1 MTKNTPSLK
10 PKFKPPVRRQEAE
23 FAGFRCSFRGCGQ
36 PAYGPAQKKVEGQTD
51 DEDANAVPRGQG
63 AHIFSSSPNGPRGQG
78 GLNEDKL
85 AGANNCLHVCPN
97 CHNLIDAAT
106 SEYPV
111 DTLVEMK
118 WLHRTIVKVIN
129 LYHHLESRLIKG
141 LGTEGSDR
149 YQFEEFLLDKVP
161 KLEKVDGAVPSKP
174 KIDEKTL
181 AAYVNEFF
189 TERKLTKLE
198 FTEEEREAAAKK
210 LEKIYRGHWEPRS
223 PKVSMGLEFSYTL
236 IAIRTNGDRIRSGET
251 YRFYRNTS
259 STITLFQQHREKTA
273 ELSHEIGFDITGSYS
288 SASIEFDINM
298 IRISTNF
305 NTVEFLHALSESAK
319 IYYDVEVQEV
329 IDGIHEKP
337 FKLNKGEIHYRWS
350 PRFSFFSNLKY
361 LYSRCFLVR
370 AIADEFGIK
379 FLPQINITS
388 SKGGVRPND
397 VSGLLAP
404 ELNNDVLRSVF
415 SKLSNGSTRESVKLR
430 SNWNIEHEGF
440 TGHIA
445 GTLDFSNYNNNCNI
459 HTYLFLVI
467 EPSDPD
473 KKTELFYLPDDEL
486 LRVDYITE
494 MCKPAPEGEI
504 LQQLKAFIRRQ

>member
-1 MTKNTPSLK
+1 MAKDTPSLK
-10 PKFKPPVRRQEAE
+10 PKFKASVRQQEAE

-36 PAYGPAQKKVEGQTD
+36 PAYGPAQKKIEGQSD
-51 DEDANAVPRGQG
+51 DEDAKAVPRGQG

-97 CHNLIDAAT
+97 CHNLIDSAT
-106 SEYPV
+106 SDYPV

-129 LYHHLESRLIKG
+129 LYHHLEPRLIKS

-149 YQFEEFLLDKVP
+149 YLFEEFLLDKVP

-189 TERKLTKLE
+189 TEKKPIQLE
-198 FTEEEREAAAKK
+198 FTAEEREVAAKK
-210 LEKIYRGHWEPRS
+210 LERIYRAHWEPRFS
-223 PKVSMGLEFSYTL
+223 RRSCGLEFSYTL
-236 IAIRTNGDRIRSGET
+236 IAIKKTGERIRTGET

-259 STITLFQQHREKTA
+259 SGVDLFQQHRERSA
-273 ELSHEIGFDITGSYS
+273 ELSHEIGFDITGSCS
-288 SASIEFDINM
+288 SGTIELDVKM

-305 NTVEFLHALSESAK
+305 TTTEFLHALSESAK

-350 PRFSFFSNLKY
+350 PRFNFLSSLKY
-361 LYSRCFLVR
+361 LYSRCLLAR
-370 AIADEFGIK
+370 AIADEFGINL
-379 FLPQINITS
+379 LPQINDVS
-388 SKGGVRPND
+388 SKGGVRPNN
-397 VSGLLAP
+397 VAGLLAP
-404 ELNNDVLRSVF
+404 ELSNDMLRSVF
-415 SKLSNGSTRESVKLR
+415 AKLSDGSTRESVKFR
-430 SNWNIEHEGF
+430 STWNLESGGF
-440 TGHIA
+440 TGHIEC
-445 GTLDFSNYNNNCNI
+445 TLDFSIHNNNCSIYTN
-459 HTYLFLVI
+459 LFLIV
-467 EPSDPD
+467 ESSDRD
-473 KKTELFYLPDDEL
+473 TQTKLFYLPDDEF

-494 MCKPAPEGEI
+494 MCKPAPEGDI
-504 LQQLKAFIRRQ
+504 LQQLQAFIRW